1 MTLLPPDLEIAYG
14 IVNWTIRIGAVIIV
28 PFKRRFTAAAWLLL
42 LFFLPIPGLILF
54 LLIGQPRFPKGRVER
69 FRDVVCPF
77 YDRVGKKLEPHS
89 PPEPSPVA
97 DLARRL
103 GFFPAVGGN
112 SIDLIGNY
120 DDAIQ
125 RLIADVDAA
134 KSHVFILAYIF
145 ADDEVG
151 RNVIDALG
159 RAVKRGVDC
168 RVLVDPVGSSHWIR
182 GTERCLRE
190 AGVKYRAALPWHW
203 LRRRTRRDMRNH
215 RKLFVIDGRI
225 GYSGS
230 QNIVCK
236 DFRHGVVNRELV
248 ARCSGPIIAEME
260 AQFLGDWSL
269 ETGENPPRNGE
280 VADPRSRAD
289 GGDLLHH
296 PRDDPP
302 PRSGED
308 QALLQLLPSGAEYP
322 LAGFETLL
330 VWQLHQARE
339 RAMIVTP
346 YFIPDEDVLDAMR
359 TTAAR
364 GVEVHLVLSKVVD
377 QRVVNLA
384 QRSYYD
390 GLLSAGV
397 RIHLFRDFLLH
408 AKNVGIDGKLG
419 IMGSSNVDLRSFQ
432 LNEEVSLLLLD
443 DRSAGALADVQSR
456 YLKESDQL
464 HLEEWRKR
472 GRPVMVLENLAR
484 LISPLL

>member
-1 MTLLPPDLEIAYG
+1 MTLPLPPLDPRTAY
-14 IVNWTIRIGAVIIV
+14 VVANWTIRIGAVIVV

-54 LLIGQPRFPKGRVER
+54 LLIGQPKFPKGRVEK
-69 FRDVVCPF
+69 FRNVVCPF
-77 YDRVGKKLEPHS
+77 FDRVGKKLAPLS
-89 PPEPSPVA
+89 PRESSPIA
-97 DLARRL
+97 ELAQRL

-112 SIDLIGNY
+112 QIELIGDY
-120 DDAIQ
+120 DSMIE

-145 ADDEVG
+145 ADDDIG
-151 RNVIDALG
+151 RSVIDALE

-182 GTERCLRE
+182 STERCLR
-190 AGVKYRAALPWHW
+190 AAQVKYRAALPWHW

-215 RKLFVIDGRI
+215 RKLFLIDGCI

-236 DFRHGVVNRELV
+236 DFRPGVVNRELV
-248 ARCSGPIIAEME
+248 ARCSGPIVTEME
-260 AQFLGDWSL
+260 AQFLGDWFL
-269 ETGENPPRNGE
+269 ETGVQPPDSIEPKQTNGDA
-280 VADPRSRAD
+280 V
-289 GGDLLHH
+289 
-296 PRDDPP
+296 
-302 PRSGED
+302 
-308 QALLQLLPSGAEYP
+308 LQLLPSGAEYP

-330 VWQLHQARE
+330 VWQLHQARH
-339 RAMIVTP
+339 RAVIVTP

-377 QRVVNLA
+377 QRIVNLA

-397 RIHLFRDFLLH
+397 RIHLFRDYLLH
-408 AKNVGIDGKLG
+408 AKNVGIDAKLG
-419 IMGSSNVDLRSFQ
+419 ILGSSNVDLRSFQ
-432 LNEEVSLLLLD
+432 LNEEVSLLLQD
-443 DRSAGALADVQSR
+443 DHSAEALANVQR
-456 YLKESDQL
+456 GYIQESEEL
-464 HLEEWRKR
+464 RLEEWRQR
-472 GRPVMVLENLAR
+472 GRPAMVLENLAR

>member
-1 MTLLPPDLEIAYG
+1 MTLPPLDLATAYS
-14 IVNWTIRIGAVIIV
+14 VANWTIRIGALVVV

-54 LLIGQPRFPKGRVER
+54 VLIGQPKFPKARVDR
-69 FRDVVCPF
+69 FRDTVRPF
-77 YDRVGKKLEPHS
+77 FDHVGQSLAPHAPAARS
-89 PPEPSPVA
+89 PIAEVA
-97 DLARRL
+97 ERL

-112 SIDLIGNY
+112 SIDLIGDY
-120 DDAIQ
+120 DAVIQ
-125 RLIADVDAA
+125 RLIADIDAA
-134 KSHVFILAYIF
+134 NERVFLLVYIF

-151 RNVIDALG
+151 RSVIAALG

-168 RVLVDPVGSSHWIR
+168 RVLVDPVGSSHWIG

-190 AGVKYRAALPWHW
+190 AGVKFRAALPWHW

-215 RKLFVIDGRI
+215 RKLFVIDSRI

-236 DFRHGVVNRELV
+236 DFRRGIVNRELV
-248 ARCSGPIIAEME
+248 ARCNGPVVAEME
-260 AQFLGDWSL
+260 AQFLGDWYL
-269 ETGENPPRNGE
+269 ETGDAPSASKAAG
-280 VADPRSRAD
+280 RAD
-289 GGDLLHH
+289 GG
-296 PRDDPP
+296 
-302 PRSGED
+302 
-308 QALLQLLPSGAEYP
+308 ALLQVLPSGAEYP

-330 VWQLHQARE
+330 VWQLHQARK
-339 RAMIVTP
+339 RAVIVTP

-364 GVEVHLVLSKVVD
+364 GVEVHLVLSSVVD

-397 RIHLFRDFLLH
+397 RIHLFRDLLLH

-419 IMGSSNVDLRSFQ
+419 ILGSSNVDLRSFQ

-443 DRSAGALADVQSR
+443 ERSAQILADVQR
-456 YLKESDQL
+456 GYLEESDEL
-464 HLEEWRKR
+464 HLDQWRKR
-472 GRPVMVLENLAR
+472 PRPKMVLENLAR

>member
-1 MTLLPPDLEIAYG
+1 MTLPPLDLATAYSAA
-14 IVNWTIRIGAVIIV
+14 NWTIRIGAIVVV

-54 LLIGQPRFPKGRVER
+54 VLIGQPKFPKARVDR
-69 FRDVVCPF
+69 FRQTVRPF
-77 YDRVGKKLEPHS
+77 FDSVGGSLASHVPADRS
-89 PPEPSPVA
+89 PIAEVA
-97 DLARRL
+97 ERL

-112 SIDLIGNY
+112 SIDLISDY
-120 DDAIQ
+120 DAVIQ
-125 RLIADVDAA
+125 RLIADIDTANVR
-134 KSHVFILAYIF
+134 VFLLVYIF
-145 ADDEVG
+145 ADDDVG
-151 RNVIDALG
+151 RRVTAALG

-182 GTERCLRE
+182 GTERCLRD
-190 AGVKYRAALPWHW
+190 AGVKFRATLPWHW

-215 RKLFVIDGRI
+215 RKLFVIDSRI

-236 DFRHGVVNRELV
+236 DFRRGVVNRELV
-248 ARCSGPIIAEME
+248 ARCTGPIVAEME
-260 AQFLGDWSL
+260 AQFLGDWFL
-269 ETGENPPRNGE
+269 ETGEAPSTSKA
-280 VADPRSRAD
+280 VARA
-289 GGDLLHH
+289 GGG
-296 PRDDPP
+296 
-302 PRSGED
+302 S
-308 QALLQLLPSGAEYP
+308 LLQLLPSGAEYP

-330 VWQLHQARE
+330 VWQLHQARK
-339 RAMIVTP
+339 RAVIVTP

-364 GVEVHLVLSKVVD
+364 GVEVHLVLSEVVD
-377 QRVVNLA
+377 QSVVNLA

-397 RIHLFRDFLLH
+397 QIHLFRDLLLH

-419 IMGSSNVDLRSFQ
+419 ILGSSNVDLRSFQ

-443 DRSAGALADVQSR
+443 DRSAQLLAEVQR
-456 YLKESDQL
+456 GYLEESDEL
-464 HLEEWRKR
+464 HLEQWRKR
-472 GRPVMVLENLAR
+472 RRPVMVLENLAR

>member
-1 MTLLPPDLEIAYG
+1 MTLPPLDLETAYS
-14 IVNWTIRIGAVIIV
+14 VANWTIRIGAIVVV
-28 PFKRRFTAAAWLLL
+28 PFKRRFTATAWLLL

-54 LLIGQPRFPKGRVER
+54 ILIGQPKFPKARVDR
-69 FRDVVCPF
+69 FRNTVRPF
-77 YDRVGKKLEPHS
+77 FDRIGQSLAPHAAVGRSAIAE
-89 PPEPSPVA
+89 VA
-97 DLARRL
+97 ERL

-112 SIDLIGNY
+112 SIDLIGDY
-120 DDAIQ
+120 DSAIQ
-125 RLIADVDAA
+125 RLIADIDAA
-134 KSHVFILAYIF
+134 KARVFLLVYIF

-151 RNVIDALG
+151 RSVIAALG

-168 RVLVDPVGSSHWIR
+168 RVLVDPVGSSQWIR
-182 GTERCLRE
+182 STERCLHE
-190 AGVKYRAALPWHW
+190 AGVKFRAALPWHW

-215 RKLFVIDGRI
+215 RKLFVIDSRI

-236 DFRHGVVNRELV
+236 DFRRGIVNRELV
-248 ARCSGPIIAEME
+248 ARCTGPIVAEME
-260 AQFLGDWSL
+260 AQFLGDWFL
-269 ETGENPPRNGE
+269 ETGVEPLSASE
-280 VADPRSRAD
+280 LVARAD
-289 GGDLLHH
+289 GG
-296 PRDDPP
+296 
-302 PRSGED
+302 
-308 QALLQLLPSGAEYP
+308 ALLQLLPSGAEYP

-330 VWQLHQARE
+330 VWQLHQART
-339 RAMIVTP
+339 RAVIVTP

-384 QRSYYD
+384 QRAYYD

-397 RIHLFRDFLLH
+397 QIHLFRDYLLH

-419 IMGSSNVDLRSFQ
+419 ILGSSNVDLRSFQ

-443 DRSAGALADVQSR
+443 ERSAQVLAEVQR
-456 YLKESDQL
+456 GYLQGSDEL
-464 HLEEWRKR
+464 HLEQWRKR
-472 GRPVMVLENLAR
+472 RRPVMVLENLAR

>member
-1 MTLLPPDLEIAYG
+1 MTLPPLDLGTAYA
-14 IVNWTIRIGAVIIV
+14 VANWMIRIGAVVVV

-42 LFFLPIPGLILF
+42 LFFLPIPGLVLF
-54 LLIGQPRFPKGRVER
+54 LLIGQPKFPKGRVEK
-69 FRDVVCPF
+69 FQDLVCPF
-77 YDRVGKKLEPHS
+77 FDRVGEKLVLHS
-89 PPEPSPVA
+89 PREPSPIA
-97 DLARRL
+97 ELAQRL

-112 SIDLIGNY
+112 QIELIGDY
-120 DDAIQ
+120 DGMIE
-125 RLIADVDAA
+125 RLIADIDGA

-151 RNVIDALG
+151 RQVIGALE
-159 RAVKRGVDC
+159 RAVERGVDC

-182 GTERCLRE
+182 GTERCLRK

-215 RKLFVIDGRI
+215 RKLFVIDGQI

-230 QNIVCK
+230 QNIVCR
-236 DFRHGVVNRELV
+236 DFRPGVVNRELV
-248 ARCSGPIIAEME
+248 ARCSGPIVSEME
-260 AQFLGDWSL
+260 AQFLGDWCL
-269 ETGENPPRNGE
+269 ETGTEPQPVE
-280 VADPRSRAD
+280 PAATD
-289 GGDLLHH
+289 GD
-296 PRDDPP
+296 
-302 PRSGED
+302 
-308 QALLQLLPSGAEYP
+308 ALLQLLPSGAEYP

-330 VWQLHQARE
+330 VWQLHQARQ
-339 RAMIVTP
+339 RAVIVTP

-377 QRVVNLA
+377 QRIVNLA

-419 IMGSSNVDLRSFQ
+419 ILGSSNVDLRSFQ
-432 LNEEVSLLLLD
+432 LNEEVSLLLQD
-443 DRSAGALADVQSR
+443 DRSAEALADVQRSYIENSEELR
-456 YLKESDQL
+456 
-464 HLEEWRKR
+464 LEQWRKR
-472 GRPVMVLENLAR
+472 GRPAMVLENLAR

>member
-1 MTLLPPDLEIAYG
+1 MTLPPLDLGTAYA
-14 IVNWTIRIGAVIIV
+14 VANWTIRIGAVIVV

-54 LLIGQPRFPKGRVER
+54 LLIGQPKFPKGRVEK

-77 YDRVGKKLEPHS
+77 FDRVGEKLALHS
-89 PPEPSPVA
+89 PREPSPIA
-97 DLARRL
+97 ELAQRL

-112 SIDLIGNY
+112 QIELIGDY
-120 DDAIQ
+120 DGMIE

-151 RNVIDALG
+151 LSVIHALG

-182 GTERCLRE
+182 GTERCLRQ

-236 DFRHGVVNRELV
+236 DFRSGVVNRELV
-248 ARCSGPIIAEME
+248 ARCTGPIVAEME
-260 AQFLGDWSL
+260 AQFLGDWFL
-269 ETGENPPRNGE
+269 ETGVEPRMVGPAAAE
-280 VADPRSRAD
+280 
-289 GGDLLHH
+289 GD
-296 PRDDPP
+296 
-302 PRSGED
+302 
-308 QALLQLLPSGAEYP
+308 AVLQLLPSGAEYP

-330 VWQLHQARE
+330 VWQLHQARKL
-339 RAMIVTP
+339 AVIVTP

-364 GVEVHLVLSKVVD
+364 GVEVHLVLSKIVD

-419 IMGSSNVDLRSFQ
+419 ILGSSNVDLRSFQ
-432 LNEEVSLLLLD
+432 LNEEVSLLLQD
-443 DRSAGALADVQSR
+443 DRSAEELASVQQDYIDSSEELR
-456 YLKESDQL
+456 
-464 HLEEWRKR
+464 LEEWRKR
-472 GRPVMVLENLAR
+472 GSPAMVLENLAR

>member
-14 IVNWTIRIGAVIIV
+14 IVNWTIRIGAIIVV

-151 RNVIDALG
+151 RSVIDALG

-248 ARCSGPIIAEME
+248 ARCSGPIVAEME
-260 AQFLGDWSL
+260 AQFLGDWFL
-269 ETGENPPRNGE
+269 ETGVQPPDSIEPKQTNGDA
-280 VADPRSRAD
+280 V
-289 GGDLLHH
+289 
-296 PRDDPP
+296 
-302 PRSGED
+302 
-308 QALLQLLPSGAEYP
+308 LQLLPSGAEYP

-330 VWQLHQARE
+330 VWQLHQARH
-339 RAMIVTP
+339 RTVIVTP

-377 QRVVNLA
+377 QRIVNLA

-397 RIHLFRDFLLH
+397 RIHLFRDYLLH
-408 AKNVGIDGKLG
+408 AKNVGIDAKLG
-419 IMGSSNVDLRSFQ
+419 ILGSSNVDLRSFQ
-432 LNEEVSLLLLD
+432 LNEEVSLLLQD
-443 DRSAGALADVQSR
+443 DHSAEALANVQR
-456 YLKESDQL
+456 GYIQESEEL
-464 HLEEWRKR
+464 HLEEWRQR
-472 GRPVMVLENLAR
+472 GRPAMVLENLAR